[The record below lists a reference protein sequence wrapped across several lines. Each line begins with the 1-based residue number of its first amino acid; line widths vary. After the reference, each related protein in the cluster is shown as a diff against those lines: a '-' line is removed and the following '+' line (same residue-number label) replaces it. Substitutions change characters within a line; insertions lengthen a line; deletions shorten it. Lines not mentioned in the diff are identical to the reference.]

1 MLASATVNS
10 RLLVLTYTDVGD
22 LNVGKT
28 AAASAFAVS
37 SAGNE
42 AISVNQVI
50 VSGQT
55 KTVNLILSREVAGGE
70 MLQLSYTRPATG
82 ENGIQDAA
90 GNDAASFTDRA
101 VRNLVRDTTAPVLG
115 SATVNGLQLV
125 LTYTD
130 VTDLNEV
137 NFVAASAF
145 AVSSAGN

>member
-1 MLASATVNS
+1 MIQDVAGNDAASFTNQAVSNLVPDTTAPVLASATVNS

-101 VRNLVRDTTAPVLG
+101 VSNLVRDTTAPV
-115 SATVNGLQLV
+115 
-125 LTYTD
+125 
-130 VTDLNEV
+130 
-137 NFVAASAF
+137 
-145 AVSSAGN
+145 